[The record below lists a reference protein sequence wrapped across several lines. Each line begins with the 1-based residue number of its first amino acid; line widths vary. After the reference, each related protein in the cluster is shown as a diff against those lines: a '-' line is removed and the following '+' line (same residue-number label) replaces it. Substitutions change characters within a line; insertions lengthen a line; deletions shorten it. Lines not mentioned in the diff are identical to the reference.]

1 MRKLQVP
8 WQLSR
13 EVVEA
18 IREMAKAQ
26 GKPAQVVADE
36 VLKIGLNNLKIKL

>member
-26 GKPAQVVADE
+26 DRPAQVVADE
-36 VLKIGLNNLKIKL
+36 LLKIGIETIKK